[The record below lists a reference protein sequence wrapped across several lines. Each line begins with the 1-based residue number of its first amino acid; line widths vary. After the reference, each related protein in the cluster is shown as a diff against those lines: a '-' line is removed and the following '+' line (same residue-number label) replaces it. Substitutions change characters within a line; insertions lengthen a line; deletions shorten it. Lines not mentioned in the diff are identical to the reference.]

1 MSCNLPRYA
10 KQLGLS
16 GGGNFFGKTYI
27 DNYRDGKIVRE
38 FSENVESD
46 ELIWHR
52 DKRTR
57 EVTVLEGTGWKLQ
70 MDNQLPKELIKGK
83 LYTIPKMEY
92 HRLIKGTDKL
102 VLNIWEEKQ

>member
-1 MSCNLPRYA
+1 MII
-10 KQLGLS
+10 
-16 GGGNFFGKTYI
+16 I
-27 DNYRDGKIVRE
+27 DDGKIVRE

-92 HRLIKGTDKL
+92 HRLIKEQTNLFLIYGKK
-102 VLNIWEEKQ
+102 KQ